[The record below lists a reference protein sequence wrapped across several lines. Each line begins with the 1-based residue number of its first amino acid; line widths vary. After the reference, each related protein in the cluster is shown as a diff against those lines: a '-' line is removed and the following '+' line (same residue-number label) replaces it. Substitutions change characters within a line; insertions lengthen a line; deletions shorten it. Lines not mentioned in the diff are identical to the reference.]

1 MKLLTRSQSNE
12 KSPSADSLLF
22 KSLLSEGKKEEALK
36 LSDDILAQSRLLDQR
51 DFETEAWIRM
61 ERALLGEMEN
71 NELGQ
76 DCLLYT
82 SPSPRD
88 KRQSRMPSSA

>member
-71 NELGQ
+71 NDLGQ
-76 DCLLYT
+76 ELRCV
-82 SPSPRD
+82 
-88 KRQSRMPSSA
+88 

>member
-1 MKLLTRSQSNE
+1 MKKALCRL
-12 KSPSADSLLF
+12 PSFQVPSLR
-22 KSLLSEGKKEEALK
+22 GKKEEALK

-76 DCLLYT
+76 ELRWCVDRLASVAPGSLFTEY
-82 SPSPRD
+82 RY
-88 KRQSRMPSSA
+88 